1 MRPLFPVFLIVLV
14 DVFGLTLMLPLL
26 PFYAEHFGASPLV
39 ATSLAAS
46 FAVCQLISGPIL
58 GRLSDKIGRKPVL
71 IASQIGTLIGF
82 LVIGSATSLWMLFLG
97 RIIDGTTAGNL
108 SIAQAYISDV
118 TKPEERTKAFGM
130 IFGIA
135 FGAGFLFGPAVS
147 GLMAEHYGYESP
159 AYAAAAASFVSIIL
173 TWRLLPAVK
182 PTPSEVGPRRALMF
196 RFLQMPLARRRF
208 IEYFCFV
215 LSFSTLVGGLALY
228 LERQFGFTVKNAG
241 YVYAYSGLIGILIQ
255 GGMIGRLVKK
265 LGEPRLALAGFATMA
280 IGYGM
285 LGWAM
290 TLPILL
296 VLTAIS
302 SFGSAVTRPAITTLI
317 TKSVGR
323 DEQGAALGLSQ
334 SMSSVAQIAGP
345 LIAGALI
352 EVRALHAY
360 GLVAAGFAVVGA
372 VLLLIGG
379 VGPDPALVPGPLDL
393 PAEPH

>member
-1 MRPLFPVFLIVLV
+1 MRPLLPVFLIVLV

-26 PFYAEHFGASPLV
+26 PFYAEHFGASPFV
-39 ATSLAAS
+39 ATTLAAS

-82 LVIGSATSLWMLFLG
+82 LVIGSASTLWMLFLG

-182 PTPSEVGPRRALMF
+182 PTPSEVGPRRALVF
-196 RFLQMPLARRRF
+196 RFLHMPQARRRF

-215 LSFSTLVGGLALY
+215 LSFATLVGGLALY

-265 LGEPRLALAGFATMA
+265 LGEPKLALAGFVAMA

-285 LGWAM
+285 LGWA
-290 TLPILL
+290 TTIPILL

-302 SFGSAVTRPAITTLI
+302 AFGSAVTRPAMTTLI

-345 LIAGALI
+345 LMAGALI
-352 EVRALHAY
+352 EVRALTAY
-360 GLVAAGFAVVGA
+360 GLAASAFAVVGA
-372 VLLLIGG
+372 LMLLVGG
-379 VGPDPALVPGPLDL
+379 VGPEPALIPGPLDL